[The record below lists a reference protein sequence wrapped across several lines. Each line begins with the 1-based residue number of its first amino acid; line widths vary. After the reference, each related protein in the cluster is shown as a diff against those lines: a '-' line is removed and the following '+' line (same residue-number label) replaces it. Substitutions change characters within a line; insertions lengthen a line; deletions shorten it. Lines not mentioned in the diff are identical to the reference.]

1 MNEIEKVKVLH
12 IWESTFDIYPWS
24 EVLPEVTG
32 NPIDV
37 VVSGLQKYKTEQIPK
52 PKCRTVGYT
61 AWEWLMHWRK
71 TLKRTVIKS
80 TPDESMTEYR
90 RMLDFRTLNNK

>member
-37 VVSGLQKYKTEQIPK
+37 VVSGLQKYQTEQIPK
-52 PKCRTVGYT
+52 PK
-61 AWEWLMHWRK
+61 
-71 TLKRTVIKS
+71 
-80 TPDESMTEYR
+80 
-90 RMLDFRTLNNK
+90 